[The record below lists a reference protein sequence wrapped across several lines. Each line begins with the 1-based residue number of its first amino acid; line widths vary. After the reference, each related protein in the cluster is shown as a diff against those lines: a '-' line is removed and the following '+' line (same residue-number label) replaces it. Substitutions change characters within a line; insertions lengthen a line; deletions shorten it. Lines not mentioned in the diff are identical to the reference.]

1 MFKAQNPAVIDS
13 WDQSMSEMQSNLMK
27 EKYFGAINQ
36 LKRKKKDCQETW
48 ENKLTKLTCAPPKS
62 LP

>member
-1 MFKAQNPAVIDS
+1 MFNAQNPAVIDS

-36 LKRKKKDCQETW
+36 LKRKKKTVKRPGKTNSQ
-48 ENKLTKLTCAPPKS
+48 S
-62 LP
+62 